1 MSWGQGSWEEALVD
15 QGSQEKANQV
25 PDFLFFLSFFY
36 YIYLFLID

>member
-25 PDFLFFLSFFY
+25 PGFLFFLFFFIIFTY
-36 YIYLFLID
+36 F

>member
-25 PDFLFFLSFFY
+25 PGFLFFLFFLL
-36 YIYLFLID
+36 YLLIFN